1 MKKSETGVL
10 GETYA
15 ATYLEVKGCR
25 ILERNFHSRFGE
37 IDIIAE
43 TGNYLC
49 FVEVKTRGPRAIAE
63 PAEFVTPAKQRKI
76 RLTADYYLVSAGRR
90 FTGCQPRF
98 DCIEVYMDAEGEPL
112 QIHHIKNAF

>member
-15 ATYLEVKGCR
+15 AAYLEVKGCR

-76 RLTADYYLVSAGRR
+76 RLTADYYLVTAAGDSPMISRALTALKSIWTQR
-90 FTGCQPRF
+90 ATLCGF
-98 DCIEVYMDAEGEPL
+98 I
-112 QIHHIKNAF
+112 I